1 VSWCIA
7 NGASNEGRPAQME
20 LLDTRRRDVGR
31 AAHPDQ
37 VALIAGR
44 MLSGAGSMEPR
55 VRDWPPA
62 RGMGAARHGGPAGEH
77 RLPDARHGGRFDGV
91 APPAN
96 SEFLA
101 DAIPGARLALFD
113 AGPLPAA
120 GPRGDARRHRVP
132 RRRSARLGR
141 PVDCP
146 PWT

>member
-55 VRDWPPA
+55 VRDRPPA
-62 RGMGAARHGGPAGEH
+62 RQLAAWARHDMA
-77 RLPDARHGGRFDGV
+77 
-91 APPAN
+91 
-96 SEFLA
+96 
-101 DAIPGARLALFD
+101 
-113 AGPLPAA
+113 
-120 GPRGDARRHRVP
+120 
-132 RRRSARLGR
+132 ARLGSTGCPTLVTAAASTVSPHR
-141 PVDCP
+141 PTASSWPTRSRARGWRCSTPDLFLLRDRAAMPAVIEFLGAGAP
-146 PWT
+146 GSAGP